1 MLIPGSLRFTA
12 QTRSWTGG
20 NRPDSLRP
28 LPALWAAPS
37 SLLQLG
43 RSAALVL
50 CHFRHREPPAAAEPA
65 APAASSLCAR
75 APSVGDNLRPQRPSA
90 ERTEPAK
97 ACGRLGTR
105 QRRRRQRGAGP
116 GAGQAGQPLAP
127 SLQVEKLG
135 GGAQS
140 ALILSRICE
149 GGSRRGHEHPQNAPG
164 QGSTEGRGGGQ
175 RASARGSSRPS
186 QTSPRRH
193 RVGGQSAGSGGRRD
207 AKGGLRSPR
216 VSPGPQPHD
225 SPLQVTQA
233 RARTHTH
240 HYEPWRDR
248 YPERS
253 GPKRVPTTP
262 RSAVPAPPHT
272 PERCVHTQT
281 AGRGRRRLTPRV
293 GMHTVPPATPPLYTP
308 QPPLCSHLPPNPN
321 PENST
326 KPNSQR
332 RPQEGL
338 RLPTVI

>member
-1 MLIPGSLRFTA
+1 M
-12 QTRSWTGG
+12 
-20 NRPDSLRP
+20 RP
-28 LPALWAAPS
+28 A
-37 SLLQLG
+37 G
-43 RSAALVL
+43 
-50 CHFRHREPPAAAEPA
+50 HPAAAQEA
-65 APAASSLCAR
+65 ARGWARGRSGRTAFGPQSPGRKIGRGCAERADSLQDLRRRQQARAR
-75 APSVGDNLRPQRPSA
+75 APTERPRP
-90 ERTEPAK
+90 RVN
-97 ACGRLGTR
+97 
-105 QRRRRQRGAGP
+105 RGAW
-116 GAGQAGQPLAP
+116 
-127 SLQVEKLG
+127 
-135 GGAQS
+135 
-140 ALILSRICE
+140 
-149 GGSRRGHEHPQNAPG
+149 
-164 QGSTEGRGGGQ
+164 GGQ